1 MPETEQLYLETQTE
15 GGGPQTGLQ
24 GVINFI
30 REESSTPYRVG
41 NEFERLI
48 KKYLRVDPIYK
59 NRFGDVWLW
68 REWTAGRTD
77 FDATDIGIDLVAQ
90 ESSGEYCAIQ
100 CKCYAPENRVSKR
113 EVDSFIAAS
122 ASRNFTKRILV
133 HTGGELGANVLREIK
148 PLGSDFQVISYGH
161 LAGRPIDWPDLRQEQ
176 PEQLD
181 YRQQAFEPMAHQ
193 REALN
198 DVVTGFQ
205 DSDRGKLIMA
215 CGTGKTFAALRI
227 AEKMAGIGGRVL
239 YLVPSIGLFSQA
251 MREWAE
257 QQGVTHRY
265 IGICSDESTGK
276 NTEDVPIQELEIP
289 VTTDPSKI
297 SEALQETDAE
307 GMTVVFCTYHSLPL
321 VELAQAEGA
330 PAFDLILCD
339 EAHRTTGI
347 DAPGDNTSP
356 FVLVHDAERI
366 RAEKRLYMTA
376 TPRLYTEGAKAKA
389 ARHDIE
395 VFSMDDPAVYGPEFH
410 RLPFSRA
417 VERNLLSDY
426 KVVILTMY
434 EPDSDAT
441 LQGYIGAGG
450 SEINI
455 TDATKIIGCWR
466 ALQNPE
472 GEAKEGATGKPLT
485 RAIAF
490 NNTIRNSK
498 RLVEHWNGVVESAI
512 AHMPEDK
519 RTANFACE
527 TEHVDGQHNAFV
539 RKNRI
544 EWLKGDSDGACRI
557 LSNARCLSEGID
569 VPALDAVLF
578 MTPRNSQVDIVQ
590 AVGRVMRKAKGKDY
604 GYIILP
610 VAIPPGTDPAN
621 ALDNNERFAAV
632 WSVLRALRSHDDRL
646 DAEINKIDLNN
657 NPGETIIFGPGGGE
671 EGGEEGQEAIPF
683 GPVEIPA
690 QDIFAKIVEKC
701 GDRRYWESWAK
712 DVADIFK
719 RVVVRI
725 NNLLTNPGNS
735 AMGDW
740 FDNFHAEL
748 KETINASITREDA
761 IEMMA
766 QHILT
771 RPVFESLFENY
782 NFASGNPV
790 AIALDNLR
798 KDFGEYGLEDETR
811 DLEGFYES
819 VRMRARGI
827 DNSEGRQKVL
837 VELYEKFFA
846 NALKKDAERLGIVYT
861 PVEVVDF
868 ILHSADEVL
877 RQEFGRSLSDE
888 GVHLIDPFAGAGV
901 FLSRLLQ
908 SELIHD
914 SDVERKYREELHA
927 NEIVLLAYYIAA
939 VNIEEA
945 YRGRCGE
952 DSDYEPFSGIVLT
965 DTFNL
970 NKKGEDPTLFPKA
983 WMPDN
988 NARAERQQKLPIQV
1002 IVGNP
1007 PWSAGQRSAA
1017 DDNPNVEYS
1026 ELETRIKETYA
1037 EYSTVT
1043 NKRHLYD
1050 TYKMAIRWASDRI
1063 SGQGV
1068 IAFVTNGSWI
1078 DGNVDGGGVRACLAE
1093 EFSSIYVLHLRGNQ
1107 RTQGERSKRE
1117 GGKVF
1122 GQGSRAPVAI
1132 TILVKNPNTV
1142 HDGCRIHYRDIGD
1155 YLNREEKLGA
1165 LHEARSISG
1174 FSDSEIIT
1182 PNKHHDWIEQRN
1194 EAFAQFYPMGSKEAK
1209 AGSANDAIFGL
1220 YSLGLATG
1228 RDPYIYNF
1236 SAGRLRQEC
1245 AENDRELSRRDS

>member
-15 GGGPQTGLQ
+15 GGQPQTGLQ

-68 REWTAGRTD
+68 KEWTAGRTD

-227 AEKMAGIGGRVL
+227 AEKMAGTGGRVL

-289 VTTDPSKI
+289 VTTNPSKI

-321 VELAQAEGA
+321 VEQAQAEGA

-395 VFSMDDPAVYGPEFH
+395 VFSMDDPAIYGPEFH

-512 AHMPEDK
+512 AQMPEDK

-657 NPGETIIFGPGGGE
+657 NPGETIIFGGGGTGGE
-671 EGGEEGQEAIPF
+671 EGGEEGQERDSVRT
-683 GPVEIPA
+683 G
-690 QDIFAKIVEKC
+690 
-701 GDRRYWESWAK
+701 GDSGARY
-712 DVADIFK
+712 F
-719 RVVVRI
+719 
-725 NNLLTNPGNS
+725 
-735 AMGDW
+735 
-740 FDNFHAEL
+740 
-748 KETINASITREDA
+748 
-761 IEMMA
+761 
-766 QHILT
+766 
-771 RPVFESLFENY
+771 
-782 NFASGNPV
+782 
-790 AIALDNLR
+790 R
-798 KDFGEYGLEDETR
+798 KD
-811 DLEGFYES
+811 
-819 VRMRARGI
+819 
-827 DNSEGRQKVL
+827 
-837 VELYEKFFA
+837 
-846 NALKKDAERLGIVYT
+846 
-861 PVEVVDF
+861 
-868 ILHSADEVL
+868 
-877 RQEFGRSLSDE
+877 
-888 GVHLIDPFAGAGV
+888 
-901 FLSRLLQ
+901 
-908 SELIHD
+908 
-914 SDVERKYREELHA
+914 
-927 NEIVLLAYYIAA
+927 
-939 VNIEEA
+939 
-945 YRGRCGE
+945 CGE
-952 DSDYEPFSGIVLT
+952 
-965 DTFNL
+965 
-970 NKKGEDPTLFPKA
+970 
-983 WMPDN
+983 
-988 NARAERQQKLPIQV
+988 
-1002 IVGNP
+1002 
-1007 PWSAGQRSAA
+1007 
-1017 DDNPNVEYS
+1017 
-1026 ELETRIKETYA
+1026 
-1037 EYSTVT
+1037 
-1043 NKRHLYD
+1043 
-1050 TYKMAIRWASDRI
+1050 
-1063 SGQGV
+1063 
-1068 IAFVTNGSWI
+1068 
-1078 DGNVDGGGVRACLAE
+1078 VR
-1093 EFSSIYVLHLRGNQ
+1093 R
-1107 RTQGERSKRE
+1107 
-1117 GGKVF
+1117 
-1122 GQGSRAPVAI
+1122 
-1132 TILVKNPNTV
+1132 
-1142 HDGCRIHYRDIGD
+1142 
-1155 YLNREEKLGA
+1155 
-1165 LHEARSISG
+1165 
-1174 FSDSEIIT
+1174 SEI
-1182 PNKHHDWIEQRN
+1182 
-1194 EAFAQFYPMGSKEAK
+1194 
-1209 AGSANDAIFGL
+1209 
-1220 YSLGLATG
+1220 LG
-1228 RDPYIYNF
+1228 
-1236 SAGRLRQEC
+1236 
-1245 AENDRELSRRDS
+1245 ELGEGCGGYFQASRRPH